1 MELEN
6 EKIKYLQAQQNLENI
21 NISISQ
27 AEEGI
32 SNLNKN
38 KKRNCHQYREKIK

>member
-6 EKIKYLQAQQNLENI
+6 ERIKYLQAQQNVKKKY

-27 AEEGI
+27 LEE
-32 SNLNKN
+32 
-38 KKRNCHQYREKIK
+38 Y